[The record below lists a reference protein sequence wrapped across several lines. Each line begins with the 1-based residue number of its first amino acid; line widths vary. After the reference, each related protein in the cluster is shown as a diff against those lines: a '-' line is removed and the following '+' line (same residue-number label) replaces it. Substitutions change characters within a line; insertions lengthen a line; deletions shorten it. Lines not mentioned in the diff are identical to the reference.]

1 MNKSHF
7 MIFEEIPKTIVL
19 SGLWEKVIHPVVFVL
34 SGGWNHAVSSVWSV
48 KSQGPCFLS
57 AIWCGAEVSPAP
69 DERTATNYQICV

>member
-34 SGGWNHAVSSVWSV
+34 SGG
-48 KSQGPCFLS
+48 
-57 AIWCGAEVSPAP
+57 
-69 DERTATNYQICV
+69 